1 MKNKDKNNTG
11 NISGMLL
18 YAKTDEDIQPNK
30 DYKMSGNQISVKN
43 LDLNCDFTQ
52 IKKQLNEFVKNM
64 MK

>member
-1 MKNKDKNNTG
+1 VKNKDKNNTG